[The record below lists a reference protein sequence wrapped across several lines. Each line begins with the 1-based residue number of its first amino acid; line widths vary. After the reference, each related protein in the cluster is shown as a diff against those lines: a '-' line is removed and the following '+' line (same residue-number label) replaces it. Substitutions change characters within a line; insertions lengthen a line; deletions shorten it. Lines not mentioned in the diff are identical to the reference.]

1 VKSFKRSDY
10 NVLVTLFLKN
20 TNNINYPK
28 EYALAKKLLS
38 TYDDFSFWKGTLLES
53 KRRVLNSLAYFL
65 TEDGKLFLKNSFF
78 YHLKRKDVNI
88 DAFKTDKP
96 LLEKEKV
103 GEKLRKT
110 STKKLSILD
119 FIKNDS

>member
-1 VKSFKRSDY
+1 MKSFKRSDY